1 MTLQNEAFALQELV
15 ENLSDLCGAL
25 VGGKNIEVL
34 FHVDPNIFV
43 TVEGDLLRLTQVL
56 TNLLGNA
63 VKFTEK
69 GRVVLRM
76 EELGRSADT
85 ITLRISVMIRASA
98 WRRKSRHACSSPLNR
113 PTAPSPAN
121 TEGRDSAWSSV
132 SALCG

>member
-15 ENLSDLCGAL
+15 ENLSDLCGAWA
-25 VGGKNIEVL
+25 GGKNIEVL
-34 FHVDPNIFV
+34 FHVDPNVFV

-69 GRVVLRM
+69 GRVVLRI
-76 EELGRSADT
+76 EELGRGADT
-85 ITLRISVMIRASA
+85 ITLGISVSDTGIGLTEEELARLFKPFEQADGSIT
-98 WRRKSRHACSSPLNR
+98 RRYG
-113 PTAPSPAN
+113 
-121 TEGRDSAWSSV
+121 EQGSAWSSA